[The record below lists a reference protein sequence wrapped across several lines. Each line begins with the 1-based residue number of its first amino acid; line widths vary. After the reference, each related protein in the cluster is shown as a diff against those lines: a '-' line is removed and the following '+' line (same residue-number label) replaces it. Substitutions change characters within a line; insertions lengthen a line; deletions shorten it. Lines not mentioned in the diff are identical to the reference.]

1 GRSSDLVF
9 RRDRIE
15 RSVGDIAE
23 ASGSGPSTVAPFIS
37 AYRVAFQILLGKLRE
52 PWTQSSPIGTST
64 PGLAPRASVKRRASE
79 PYLSIQSSGLTAL
92 PKDFDIF
99 LPNWSRTMPCRAMVW
114 NGGVPSI
121 AYRPNIIIRATQKKR
136 MS

>member
-1 GRSSDLVF
+1 
-9 RRDRIE
+9 
-15 RSVGDIAE
+15 
-23 ASGSGPSTVAPFIS
+23 
-37 AYRVAFQILLGKLRE
+37 VAFQILLAKFRE

-64 PGLAPRASVKRRASE
+64 PGLAPRARVKRTASE
-79 PYLSIQSSGLTAL
+79 PYVSIQSSGLTAL

-99 LPNWSRTMPCRAMVW
+99 LPNWSRTMPCSTIVP

-121 AYRPNIIIRATQKKR
+121 AYRPNIIIRATQKNR